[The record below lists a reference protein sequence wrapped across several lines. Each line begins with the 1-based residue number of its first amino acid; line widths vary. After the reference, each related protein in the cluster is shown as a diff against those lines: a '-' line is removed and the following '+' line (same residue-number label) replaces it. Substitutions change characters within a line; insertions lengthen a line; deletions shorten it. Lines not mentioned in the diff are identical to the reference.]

1 MSLIESYKIKN
12 FLGKRRVNV
21 GGDQDGTYVT
31 ENYNPHRNSS
41 KSIKIDVFNTESK
54 QRLAELRK
62 TNNFIALLWEY
73 RKKQE
78 FQDTLDVYYNVL
90 PELKTTVDHILYSI
104 LLYRKEIKL
113 DKKSLYFVLK
123 PVFKEFQKLKRYK
136 NSVENNKARNTLVRK
151 LYEFSMFIQDEIQDQ
166 IDKE

>member
-73 RKKQE
+73 RNKQK
-78 FQDTLDVYYNVL
+78 FQNTLNVYYDVL
-90 PELKTTVDHILYSI
+90 PELKTTVDQILYDI
-104 LLYRKEIKL
+104 LLYRKKIEL

-123 PVFKEFQKLKRYK
+123 PIFKEFQKLKKYR
-136 NSVENNKARNTLVRK
+136 NSGEYNKARNNLIRK
-151 LYEFSMFIQDEIQDQ
+151 LYEFTLYIQSEIDQ
-166 IDKE
+166 E